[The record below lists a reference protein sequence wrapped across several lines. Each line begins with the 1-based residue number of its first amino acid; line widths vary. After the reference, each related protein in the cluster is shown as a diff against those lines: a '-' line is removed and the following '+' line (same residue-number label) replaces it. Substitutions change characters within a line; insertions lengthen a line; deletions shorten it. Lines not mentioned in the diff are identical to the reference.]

1 MAQSIPTI
9 PFRPSFGGSFE
20 ELYNPPEIAGKW
32 MDVPG
37 FYGSA
42 GFDLGTPSEL
52 TETTAA
58 PATGPSGS
66 LGASSLQPNNPYGL
80 DPNKL
85 SEDSKVNL
93 MLFDKLVGQRPTA
106 EDDERKFRLIQTL
119 QRENAERANKMGR
132 KNMLLGSIL
141 KDIPRA
147 ITNMAMAGTVYNAQ
161 NTVGPFNA
169 AQYGR
174 QHFT

>member
-66 LGASSLQPNNPYGL
+66 LGASSLQPNNPYGIDLSNL
-80 DPNKL
+80 DKEEKFQLMEIIKKL
-85 SEDSKVNL
+85 LKKPSPTFPEILEINDIDGVRIKFHNGWGLVRASNTTPVLVTRFESTLEKDAKRYRASVN
-93 MLFDKLVGQRPTA
+93 D
-106 EDDERKFRLIQTL
+106 LIDL
-119 QRENAERANKMGR
+119 AKA
-132 KNMLLGSIL
+132 LI
-141 KDIPRA
+141 
-147 ITNMAMAGTVYNAQ
+147 
-161 NTVGPFNA
+161 
-169 AQYGR
+169 
-174 QHFT
+174 

>member
-20 ELYNPPEIAGKW
+20 ELYNPPELAGKW
-32 MDVPG
+32 LDIPG

-66 LGASSLQPNNPYGL
+66 VGASSLQPNNPYGI
-80 DPNKL
+80 DPNTL
-85 SEDSKVNL
+85 SDDNKFQL
-93 MLFDKLVGQRPTA
+93 MLFDKLIGERSTA
-106 EDDERKFRLIQTL
+106 EDDERKFRMIQTL
-119 QRENAERANKMGR
+119 QREDAELANKMGR
-132 KNMLLGSIL
+132 KNMLLGSLL
-141 KDIPRA
+141 KDIPKA
-147 ITNMAMAGTVYNAQ
+147 VTNMAMAGTVYNAQ
-161 NTVGPFNA
+161 NAVGPYNA

-174 QHFT
+174 QYFT